1 VKSIVERECETSF
14 LDGFEGSEKCED
26 TTTLLL
32 NVAFLFT
39 ERTRN

>member
-1 VKSIVERECETSF
+1 VKSIERECETSF
-14 LDGFEGSEKCED
+14 LDGFEGSGKRGG